1 MLAEIIYNNIKSKT
15 NIIVGN
21 ITGNILHPHAPLA
34 IEQNGCQHKI
44 FPYVQYRYRWTKFKG
59 LIYQMGLSLNSDQYS
74 PKYSMIGTYPHTPYQ
89 NNYQPMILF
98 CKY

>member
-44 FPYVQYRYRWTKFKG
+44 LSYVQYRYRWTKFKG
-59 LIYQMGLSLNSDQYS
+59 QKLSDGNQYQLGSVF
-74 PKYSMIGTYPHTPYQ
+74 P
-89 NNYQPMILF
+89 
-98 CKY
+98 